1 MPTLILV
8 TTKNTKTPKDTLR
21 MCCRCGACAPRRVVV
36 ESVGAFG
43 GARSTFLACRA
54 LAAMGVGG
62 VVIGDAG
69 AGPRGVGECAPART
83 KTASEFLHCVRAAK
97 AAAQRELDELHAEAG
112 AAAGMLVLARTLV
125 AEKLRDR
132 TSLPREEEGERDAK
146 EEMEREREEVE
157 EMQRLRAAV
166 SCGADGV
173 LIDVV

>member
-1 MPTLILV
+1 
-8 TTKNTKTPKDTLR
+8 

-43 GARSTFLACRA
+43 GARATFLSCRA

-62 VVIGDAG
+62 VVIGDG
-69 AGPRGVGECAPART
+69 IGPART

-97 AAAQRELDELHAEAG
+97 AAAQRELDELHAQAG

-125 AEKLRDR
+125 AQKLRDR
-132 TSLPREEEGERDAK
+132 TRLPREEEGERAEE
-146 EEMEREREEVE
+146 EEMERGREEVE

-173 LIDVV
+173 LVDVV

>member
-1 MPTLILV
+1 
-8 TTKNTKTPKDTLR
+8 

-43 GARSTFLACRA
+43 GARATFLACRA

-62 VVIGDAG
+62 VVIGDG
-69 AGPRGVGECAPART
+69 ISPART